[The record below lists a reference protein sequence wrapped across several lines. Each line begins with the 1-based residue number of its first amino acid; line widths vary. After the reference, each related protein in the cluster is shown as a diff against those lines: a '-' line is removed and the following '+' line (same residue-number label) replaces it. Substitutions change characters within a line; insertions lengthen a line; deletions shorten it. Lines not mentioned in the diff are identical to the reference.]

1 MLVHICW
8 RKWCL
13 CKPLWEGVVFFITN
27 VGRQTIHQMLHTHS
41 DAIYK
46 CRANKFPPLLQSVL
60 VQVTQAGVV
69 FNFLFAVKVHIS
81 VEVRCTDVSC
91 VSVGVIYSHVVPL
104 VVIHLLNSEIRCHQ
118 YLLIY
123 TEAQA
128 SPTIL
133 VLSNSLPDGNES
145 KPW

>member
-1 MLVHICW
+1 MLH
-8 RKWCL
+8 
-13 CKPLWEGVVFFITN
+13 TH
-27 VGRQTIHQMLHTHS
+27 THTHS

-69 FNFLFAVKVHIS
+69 FVNFLFAVKVHIS

-91 VSVGVIYSHVVPL
+91 VSVGVIYSHAVPL
-104 VVIHLLNSEIRCHQ
+104 VVIHLLNSEIRYHQ